1 MQTVEQ
7 KTGRGRPSG
16 TKSYAAVKVSEL
28 QNLVKDGFVPI
39 SKKWLKDIGANMDYP
54 DWQSKTIVLK
64 KRIEKSVV
72 VGAAKPSVKE
82 VAPEDKIEFRVE
94 A

>member
-1 MQTVEQ
+1 MDTVEQ

-28 QNLVKDGFVPI
+28 QNLAKDGFVPI

-54 DWQSKTIVLK
+54 D
-64 KRIEKSVV
+64 
-72 VGAAKPSVKE
+72 
-82 VAPEDKIEFRVE
+82 
-94 A
+94 

>member
-1 MQTVEQ
+1 MQTEQ

-28 QNLVKDGFVPI
+28 QNLAKDGFVPI
-39 SKKWLKDIGANMDYP
+39 SKKWLRDIGANMDYP
-54 DWQSKTIVLK
+54 DWQSKAVVAQ

-72 VGAAKPSVKE
+72 VGAAKHSEKE

-94 A
+94 V